1 MRLTSLYK
9 NILESLNVQADEL
22 GLLTHHSFDGQ
33 RELLNVEVDGVVKRL
48 TLPTDELL
56 RKGLPAEL
64 VAFHPL
70 SEVSNRGESEVFM
83 RLKSLVSLRL
93 TSSLMSVLI
102 ELAELAA
109 DKAKHAELSPKLHV
123 LLEAL
128 PNADKKFV
136 SALEDILGASVAG
149 GRNRLINIY
158 MKRGGTYMGSKRA
171 RVAVVSFPILEALDD
186 PDRKPFGVAV
196 RQKDVPQL
204 KALFNMVLPN
214 SDSVGAYNTYS
225 DSLDAPNFEA
235 LMLAFAKVGSS
246 INAVIKLASKY
257 IEDASALKMDLKWVS
272 ELADIAELR
281 HEIPPLEGNKG
292 VPLKGMKADAAPDAM
307 PIVQEQMRA
316 APSTKIINTEPVK
329 RTQPPV
335 VEDEAPASLFNT
347 NFSSDQLKAN
357 LMAMNK
363 NPLMPASTGYTAT
376 QPVEKI
382 GPQPEPTYHSAGRK
396 FSDLTGQPSGPA
408 PYGQG
413 YPGAAPNGHQAP
425 YYGNQPPNGYGMATP
440 AQQPNYGYGHQP
452 VRQDP
457 FAVMAT
463 AALRPPVNP
472 GWGGGWGNGGW
483 G

>member
-9 NILESLNVQADEL
+9 NILGSLNVQADEL

-56 RKGLPAEL
+56 RKGFPAEL

-93 TSSLMSVLI
+93 TSSLMSVMV

-109 DKAKHAELSPKLHV
+109 DKAKHAELPPKLHT
-123 LLEAL
+123 LLAAL
-128 PNADKKFV
+128 PNADKKFI
-136 SALEDILGASVAG
+136 STLEDILGASVAG

-186 PDRKPFGVAV
+186 PERKPFGVAV
-196 RQKDVPQL
+196 RQKDIPQL
-204 KALFNMVLPN
+204 KALFDLILPN
-214 SDSVGAYNTYS
+214 SDSIGSYNTYS

-235 LMLAFAKVGSS
+235 LMLAYAKVGSS
-246 INAVIKLASKY
+246 INSVIKLASKY
-257 IEDASALKMDLKWVS
+257 IEDASALKMDLKWVG

-292 VPLKGMKADAAPDAM
+292 IPLKGMKADTTPDAM
-307 PIVQEQMRA
+307 PVAHGPMHV
-316 APSTKIINTEPVK
+316 APSTKVINTEPVK
-329 RTQPPV
+329 KTQPPV

-363 NPLMPASTGYTAT
+363 NPLMPAAPGFVAS

-382 GPQPEPTYHSAGRK
+382 GPQPEPTYHSTGRK
-396 FSDLTGQPSGPA
+396 FSDIAGQPSNPA
-408 PYGQG
+408 PYGHG
-413 YPGAAPNGHQAP
+413 YPPNAQPYHQAP
-425 YYGNQPPNGYGMATP
+425 QYANQPPNGYGMATP
-440 AQQPNYGYGHQP
+440 AAQPNYGYGYQQP
-452 VRQDP
+452 RQDP

-463 AALRPPVNP
+463 AALRPAVNP
-472 GWGGGWGNGGW
+472 GWGGGWGSSGW
-483 G
+483 